1 MRPQWFDSHQIPF
14 SQMWPDDILWFPL
27 LLQKKKFLGYFKF
40 QGHDVILSHT
50 LEEVEKLWERNC
62 IYSTQELLSKTKG
75 KTQPSHSS
83 FKCWVFIFFIL
94 VYLCKKTQRNNNKG
108 ISCLTCKV
116 PWSIPF
122 QSTLK
127 FHFCTVGNLPQVNK
141 CAYYLQYL
149 QTFLVCVYESCFHLW
164 ADIWQLVPLF
174 LG

>member
-1 MRPQWFDSHQIPF
+1 MTSCGSRCCCRRRNF
-14 SQMWPDDILWFPL
+14 SGTLNFRATMWSWATHWR
-27 LLQKKKFLGYFKF
+27 K
-40 QGHDVILSHT
+40 S
-50 LEEVEKLWERNC
+50 RNC
-62 IYSTQELLSKTKG
+62 ESGTAFTVPKNFFQKPREKPSLHTVLLNAE
-75 KTQPSHSS
+75 
-83 FKCWVFIFFIL
+83 FLFFFIL